1 MSAHKGSI
9 PWNKGT
15 GKGWVDK
22 RGYRWVYVTEY
33 GKRRAKRESRV
44 IMEKHLERIL
54 EPWELVHHK
63 DGKPD
68 NNSIDNLEVLEW
80 DDFEHS
86 KDFRDSTAA
95 REYFEHITALLDK
108 LNVEYVLGYPWY
120 SPDEEIEHTVDNWFE
135 QYTSDDPCQNSQI
148 YSLKFRLKAVLS
160 KQLGIQKMLAEYVA
174 PVPTFDADEVRRLI
188 TELINASFFAGEWH
202 EKHNAGSVSYK
213 RWMVKSVNC
222 YEAEHT
228 LLTALNLDGEQ

>member
-80 DDFEHS
+80 DEHTIMHHS
-86 KDFRDSTAA
+86 NKTRPDQTKKSIQA
-95 REYFEHITALLDK
+95 HALMR
-108 LNVEYVLGYPWY
+108 
-120 SPDEEIEHTVDNWFE
+120 EEIKRLRGRNSELLEALAWICNDAEWEAPE
-135 QYTSDDPCQNSQI
+135 QEGSNGWYI
-148 YSLKFRLKAVLS
+148 V
-160 KQLGIQKMLAEYVA
+160 
-174 PVPTFDADEVRRLI
+174 DADAIEEARQAI
-188 TELINASFFAGEWH
+188 
-202 EKHNAGSVSYK
+202 EKAKG
-213 RWMVKSVNC
+213 
-222 YEAEHT
+222 
-228 LLTALNLDGEQ
+228 GG